1 MPSDFNVRVQAVITD
16 VQGVTNGG
24 TITSEKPLIAG
35 KADPFATIDVYDGTT
50 LLGVVA
56 ANGQGGWSLQLSTP
70 LFDGIHDLS
79 AVQLNEFGV
88 GPSTSYFAIT
98 VDTSESEQVAQN
110 NDSLFER
117 TPRVLDNQTG
127 SDLPYFPPNLFK
139 LHSASSNANTDGIV
153 ADKTAHGLVDST
165 GDPLPY
171 VRQSSAPLESGKGFD
186 MISFLGDHQVLN
198 LNNFT
203 EHSAA
208 AAQTQSV
215 VGFDL
220 GGHHNALKVSLA
232 DVLSLGEQDLFIDDG
247 KQQLIVNGKEG
258 DSVDLTSSHVAGL
271 AEGDWHHHGTAEVGG
286 VLYNVVEHSTAN
298 TELLVEHS
306 VRIEMH

>member
-1 MPSDFNVRVQAVITD
+1 MASDFDVRVQAVITD
-16 VQGVTNGG
+16 VEGMASGG
-24 TITSEKPLIAG
+24 TITSEKPLIVG
-35 KADPFATIDVYDGTT
+35 KAEPFATIDVYDGTT

-88 GPSTSYFAIT
+88 SPSTSYFAIT
-98 VDTSESEQVAQN
+98 VDTSANPQQLH
-110 NDSLFER
+110 DTGSLPDYSPQLFANH
-117 TPRVLDNQTG
+117 TD

-139 LHSASSNANTDGIV
+139 SHSAATDANAGGV
-153 ADKTAHGLVDST
+153 DKAMHGLVDPA
-165 GDPLPY
+165 GDPLSY
-171 VRQSSAPLESGKGFD
+171 VRQTSVPMENGKGFD
-186 MISFLGDHQVLN
+186 MVSFLGDHQVLN
-198 LNNFT
+198 LSNFT
-203 EHSAA
+203 EHTAA
-208 AAQTQSV
+208 AHTQSI

-247 KQQLIVNGKEG
+247 KKQLIVNGKEG
-258 DSVDLTSSHVAGL
+258 DSVDLTTSHVAGL
-271 AEGDWHHHGTAEVGG
+271 SEGDWHHHGTAEVGG
-286 VLYNVVEHSTAN
+286 VLYNVVEHSSAN
-298 TELLVEHS
+298 TELLVEHP